1 MSSVSLLFDASTIIV
16 IIYNFDN
23 NIHAKNYN
31 LFVTLSDNDHFN
43 YFVINIS
50 MTFKVLFNL
59 MMLYLHA
66 IKNTYLVVIKLVIF

>member
-23 NIHAKNYN
+23 NIYAKNYN

-50 MTFKVLFNL
+50 MTFKVLCNL